1 MPIEKVL
8 IEYAKLHIQLIIAQ
22 EKIAQLEAQIKAS
35 TPQPAQT
42 ATTEK
47 Q

>member
-8 IEYAKLHIQLIIAQ
+8 IEYAKIHVQLVVAQ
-22 EKIAQLEAQIKAS
+22 ERIAQLEAQIAAS
-35 TPQPAQT
+35 APKT
-42 ATTEK
+42 ADK